1 MSDRVLK
8 EKYKVW
14 GSPAHLYHTID
25 SSARQKEHGSF
36 GLAWEWHHGEIC
48 LPQLDLWLLA
58 LRSRGER

>member
-1 MSDRVLK
+1 MSDRMLK

-48 LPQLDLWLLA
+48 LPQLDL
-58 LRSRGER
+58 